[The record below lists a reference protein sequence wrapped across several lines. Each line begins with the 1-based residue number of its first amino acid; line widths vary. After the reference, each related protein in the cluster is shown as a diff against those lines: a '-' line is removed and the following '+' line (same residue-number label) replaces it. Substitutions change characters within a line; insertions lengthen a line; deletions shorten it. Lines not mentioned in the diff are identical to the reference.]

1 VNEKNKNRICKV
13 VKMAKP
19 KIATASLAGCFGCHM
34 SFLDIDERILKL
46 IELVDF
52 DKSPID
58 DIKEFTGRCA
68 IGLIEGGCANED
80 NVHVLQEFRKY
91 CDILVAVGDC
101 AINGDIPALR
111 NNIPLKECLEEAYLS
126 GPSTHNP
133 QNIIPNDKELPLC
146 LDRVYP
152 CSEVVKIDYF
162 LPGCPPS
169 GDAIWQTVVALLNNK
184 PLDLP
189 YELIKYD

>member
-1 VNEKNKNRICKV
+1 
-13 VKMAKP
+13 MAKP
-19 KIATASLAGCFGCHM
+19 KLATTSLAGCFGCHM
-34 SFLDIDERILKL
+34 SILDIDERILKL

-80 NVHVLQEFRKY
+80 NVHILQEFRRH

-126 GPSTHNP
+126 GPSVHNP
-133 QNIIPNDKELPLC
+133 EKIIPNDKELPLC
-146 LDRVYP
+146 LNRVYP
-152 CSEVVKIDYF
+152 CSEVVKIDYS

-169 GDAIWQTVVALLNNK
+169 ADSIWQTVVALLNNK
-184 PLDLP
+184 PLELP